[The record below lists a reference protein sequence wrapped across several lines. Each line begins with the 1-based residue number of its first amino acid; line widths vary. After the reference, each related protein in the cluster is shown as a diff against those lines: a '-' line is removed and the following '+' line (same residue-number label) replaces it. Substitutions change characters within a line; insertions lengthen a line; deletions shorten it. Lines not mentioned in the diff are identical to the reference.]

1 MSLHS
6 IGAVERDTG
15 IKRDTLRVWER
26 RYGFPL
32 PIRNDKG
39 ERLYPE
45 EQLRQLQRIRR
56 LLDQGCRAGKLLP
69 PDDARLNELESN
81 LLAVAPSDP
90 DIESILEAVKN
101 GETEQV
107 IQGFSRL
114 YKEQGLED
122 FVMRTIAPLVQTV
135 GERWAR
141 GELDVYEEHYI
152 SQQLIRFLNAE
163 IAKIQITAKE
173 PKVLLATL
181 PGEEH
186 TLGLLMVSAMLSAK
200 DITTINLGSEV
211 PMDQVK
217 YAADKFCVDTVGMTF
232 SGAYQYNQ
240 IRNDL
245 IEMRNLIP
253 EDVDIWVGGEGVR
266 RLRKLPE
273 GVTKFKSL
281 DNLMH

>member
-32 PIRNDKG
+32 PVRNDKG

-211 PMDQVK
+211 PMDQIK